1 MAKVKNLLKANK
13 PSAKVVKKKI
23 NKKIKPKV
31 VGLIVFAVIV
41 ALVILIGF
49 VITLTNHITQDNLQR
64 KLGDGAKSARIQ
76 QSPLN
81 DAEHKIKIDLIIS
94 SGVVDETVHILS
106 ERLDTCM
113 LVGIEQGWVYTDWQ
127 QKCFTTYI
135 DYIPTTLSKDVV
147 ASKVSAVSGV
157 AEQFGMIDI
166 RDRNF
171 DCRIFKLN
179 YSASLRYF
187 SAAEESDRCKT
198 LQYTSKGE
206 SGSIIEE
213 SRGKTLVV
221 KSFEDN
227 DFIKTRA
234 YIRVDSRMNYY
245 ESERLGCKGLMCGPP
260 LESAIPSFE

>member
-1 MAKVKNLLKANK
+1 MAQAKNLSKAKK
-13 PSAKVVKKKI
+13 PSAKVATKNTNRKI
-23 NKKIKPKV
+23 QPEV
-31 VGLIVFAVIV
+31 VGLMVFVVIV
-41 ALVILIGF
+41 ALVFLIVF
-49 VITLTNHITQDNLQR
+49 IITLTNHIAQDNLQS
-64 KLGDGAKSARIQ
+64 KLGDGAKVARMQ
-76 QSPLN
+76 RSPLN
-81 DAEHKIKIDLIIS
+81 DMAHKIKINLITS
-94 SGVVDETVHILS
+94 SGVVDETVPVLS

-113 LVGIEQGWVYTDWQ
+113 LVGIEQGWVYTNWQ
-127 QKCFTTYI
+127 QKCFTTYV
-135 DYIPTTLSKDVV
+135 DYIPTTLPKDV
-147 ASKVSAVSGV
+147 AAGKISTVSGV

-166 RDRNF
+166 KDRNV
-171 DCRIFKLN
+171 DCRMYELN